1 MLESVSVFIKP
12 KIIRI
17 NEALQYFI
25 RNANFYLTP

>member
-12 KIIRI
+12 KINRI
-17 NEALQYFI
+17 NHALQYFI